1 LPDQFPIAWFGDH
14 LERAGANFCLQS
26 GQSFEAAVN
35 SASTLATPSLA
46 VQASII
52 QLGGNAPTANVTT
65 PNIPTAAGGNIKA
78 GLSLGIVPWALLEH
92 LLECLPMG

>member
-1 LPDQFPIAWFGDH
+1 LPDQFRIAWFGDH
-14 LERAGANFCLQS
+14 LEPAGANFSLQS

-46 VQASII
+46 VQAGII

-65 PNIPTAAGGNIKA
+65 ANIPTAAGGNIKV
-78 GLSLGIVPWALLEH
+78 GLSFGIVPWALLEH
-92 LLECLPMG
+92 LLECLPME